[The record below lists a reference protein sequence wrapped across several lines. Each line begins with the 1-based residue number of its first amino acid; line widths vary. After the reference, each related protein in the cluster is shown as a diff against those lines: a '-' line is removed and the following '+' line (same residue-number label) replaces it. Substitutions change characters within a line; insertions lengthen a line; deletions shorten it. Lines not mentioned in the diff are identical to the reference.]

1 MKYLLDT
8 NVLSALMRGEATVNA
23 RLAVVGRRQ
32 VVVSQPTLAEIA
44 YGIARLPDSKRR
56 RWLHDSHALMA
67 ATLPRAEWSDD
78 VSDSFGAIKA
88 TLEKRGERIED
99 FDIAIAAHA
108 LVANLVLVT
117 ADRKHMPRVPG
128 LVVEDWSK

>member
-8 NVLSALMRGEATVNA
+8 NVLSAVMQGNPAVNA
-23 RLAVVGRRQ
+23 RLAAVGRHE
-32 VVVSQPTLAEIA
+32 VSVSQPTLAEIA

-56 RWLHDSHALMA
+56 RWLHDSHTLMV
-67 ATLPRAEWSDD
+67 ATLPRAEWSDK
-78 VSDSFGAIKA
+78 VSESFGAIKA

-108 LVANLVLVT
+108 LASNLVLVT
-117 ADRKHMPRVPG
+117 ADRKHMLRIPG
-128 LVVEDWSK
+128 LVAEDWSK